1 MRIYYC
7 ETTIG
12 ISFCFSSII
21 FIFYHIL
28 NLTKMKNYLFLF
40 IVYSL
45 FVTPNLCA
53 QNLSTNEVFDVL
65 SKWEG
70 NWRSIVLFEESVW
83 IEESFETRGIS
94 ESNLILSNN
103 YLEMNVYNGNETS
116 KHIIR
121 YDQNSK
127 QFNRWEFKSDGGTN
141 FWVGKWSQ
149 IKETMTWTYVDF
161 TNTEIRG
168 EIIETFSSNNTI
180 NVNVAMKDK
189 KGNNLLR
196 ISSKANKI

>member
-1 MRIYYC
+1 
-7 ETTIG
+7 
-12 ISFCFSSII
+12 
-21 FIFYHIL
+21 
-28 NLTKMKNYLFLF
+28 MKNYIFLF

-45 FVTPNLCA
+45 FFTSNLCA
-53 QNLSTNEVFDVL
+53 QNLSKNEVFDVL

-70 NWRSIVLFEESVW
+70 DWKSIVLFEESVW
-83 IEESFETRGIS
+83 VTESFETRGVS

-103 YLEMNVYNGNETS
+103 YLEMNVINENETS

-121 YDQNSK
+121 YDQNLK

-149 IKETMTWTYVDF
+149 SKETMTWTYVDF
-161 TNTEIRG
+161 TNAEIRG
-168 EIIETFSSNNTI
+168 EIIENFSSKNTI
-180 NVNVAMKDK
+180 NVNIAMKDK

>member
-1 MRIYYC
+1 
-7 ETTIG
+7 
-12 ISFCFSSII
+12 
-21 FIFYHIL
+21 
-28 NLTKMKNYLFLF
+28 MKNYMFLF
-40 IVYSL
+40 IVYPL
-45 FVTPNLCA
+45 FFTSYLCA
-53 QNLSTNEVFDVL
+53 QNLSKNEVFDVL

-70 NWRSIVLFEESVW
+70 DWKSVVLFEESVW
-83 IEESFETRGIS
+83 VTESFETRGVS

-103 YLEMNVYNGNETS
+103 YLEMNVINDNETS

-121 YDQNSK
+121 YDQNLK

-149 IKETMTWTYVDF
+149 SKETMTWTYVDF
-161 TNTEIRG
+161 TNAEIRG
-168 EIIETFSSNNTI
+168 EIIENFSSNNTI
-180 NVNVAMKDK
+180 NVKIAMKDK

>member
-1 MRIYYC
+1 
-7 ETTIG
+7 
-12 ISFCFSSII
+12 
-21 FIFYHIL
+21 
-28 NLTKMKNYLFLF
+28 MKNYMFLF
-40 IVYSL
+40 IVYPL
-45 FVTPNLCA
+45 FFTSYLCA
-53 QNLSTNEVFDVL
+53 QNLSKNEVFDVL

-70 NWRSIVLFEESVW
+70 NWRSIILFEESVW
-83 IEESFETRGIS
+83 VKESFETRGIS

-103 YLEMNVYNGNETS
+103 YLEMNVFNEKEAS

-149 IKETMTWTYVDF
+149 SKETMTWTYLDF
-161 TNTEIRG
+161 TNAEIRG

-180 NVNVAMKDK
+180 NVNIAMKDK

>member
-1 MRIYYC
+1 MKK
-7 ETTIG
+7 
-12 ISFCFSSII
+12 II
-21 FIFYHIL
+21 FLLIVQA
-28 NLTKMKNYLFLF
+28 LF
-40 IVYSL
+40 I
-45 FVTPNLCA
+45 TPNLFG
-53 QNLSTNEVFDVL
+53 QNLSKNEVFDVL

-70 NWRSIVLFEESVW
+70 NWKSIVLFEVSVW
-83 IEESFETRGIS
+83 VTESFETRGIS

-127 QFNRWEFKSDGGTN
+127 QFNRWEFKNNGGTN

-149 IKETMTWTYVDF
+149 IKETMTWNYVDF
-161 TNTEIRG
+161 TNAEITG

-180 NVNVAMKDK
+180 NVNVVMKDK

>member
-1 MRIYYC
+1 MSV
-7 ETTIG
+7 TKNKMKK
-12 ISFCFSSII
+12 II
-21 FIFYHIL
+21 FL
-28 NLTKMKNYLFLF
+28 L
-40 IVYSL
+40 IVHAL
-45 FVTPNLCA
+45 FVTPDLFG
-53 QNLSTNEVFDVL
+53 QNLSKNEVFDVL

-70 NWRSIVLFEESVW
+70 NWKSIVLFEESGW
-83 IEESFETRGIS
+83 ITESFETRGIS

-103 YLEMNVYNGNETS
+103 YLEMNVNNGNETS

-121 YDQNSK
+121 YDQKTK

-161 TNTEIRG
+161 TNSEIGG

-180 NVNVAMKDK
+180 NVNVAIKDK

>member
-1 MRIYYC
+1 MKK
-7 ETTIG
+7 
-12 ISFCFSSII
+12 II
-21 FIFYHIL
+21 FLLIAYP
-28 NLTKMKNYLFLF
+28 
-40 IVYSL
+40 L
-45 FVTPNLCA
+45 FVTSNLFA
-53 QNLSTNEVFDVL
+53 QNLSKNEVFDVL

-70 NWRSIVLFEESVW
+70 NWKSIVVFEESVW
-83 IEESFETRGIS
+83 VTESFETRGIS

-141 FWVGKWSQ
+141 FWIGKWSQ
-149 IKETMTWTYVDF
+149 SKETMTWNYVDF
-161 TNTEIRG
+161 TNAEIRG
-168 EIIETFSSNNTI
+168 EIIETFSSFNKI
-180 NVNVAMKDK
+180 NVNVVMKNK

>member
-1 MRIYYC
+1 MKK
-7 ETTIG
+7 
-12 ISFCFSSII
+12 II
-21 FIFYHIL
+21 FL
-28 NLTKMKNYLFLF
+28 
-40 IVYSL
+40 IVVYPL
-45 FVTPNLCA
+45 FVTSDLCA
-53 QNLSTNEVFDVL
+53 QNLSKNEVFDVL

-70 NWRSIVLFEESVW
+70 NWKSIVAFEESVW
-83 IEESFETRGIS
+83 VTESFETRGIS

-103 YLEMNVYNGNETS
+103 YLEIKVYNGNETG

-121 YDQNSK
+121 YDQDSK

-141 FWVGKWSQ
+141 FWIGKWNQS
-149 IKETMTWTYVDF
+149 KETMTWNYVDF

-168 EIIETFSSNNTI
+168 EIIETFISNNTI
-180 NVNVAMKDK
+180 NVNVVMKDK

>member
-1 MRIYYC
+1 
-7 ETTIG
+7 
-12 ISFCFSSII
+12 
-21 FIFYHIL
+21 
-28 NLTKMKNYLFLF
+28 MKKYLFLF
-40 IVYSL
+40 IVYPL
-45 FVTPNLCA
+45 FVTSNLCA
-53 QNLSTNEVFDVL
+53 QNLSKNEVFDVL

-70 NWRSIVLFEESVW
+70 NWRSIILFEESVW
-83 IEESFETRGIS
+83 VKESFETRGIS

-103 YLEMNVYNGNETS
+103 YLEMNVFNENEAS

-149 IKETMTWTYVDF
+149 SKETMTWTYVDF
-161 TNTEIRG
+161 TNAEIRG
-168 EIIETFSSNNTI
+168 EITETFSSNNTI
-180 NVNVAMKDK
+180 NVNIAMKDK

>member
-1 MRIYYC
+1 MKK
-7 ETTIG
+7 
-12 ISFCFSSII
+12 II
-21 FIFYHIL
+21 FLLIIYP
-28 NLTKMKNYLFLF
+28 LFAT
-40 IVYSL
+40 S
-45 FVTPNLCA
+45 NLCA
-53 QNLSTNEVFDVL
+53 QNLSKNEVFDVL
-65 SKWEG
+65 SRWEG
-70 NWRSIVLFEESVW
+70 KWNSFVVFEESVW
-83 IEESFETRGIS
+83 VTESFETRGIS

-103 YLEMNVYNGNETS
+103 YLEMNVNNGNETS

-121 YDQNSK
+121 YDQKTK

-161 TNTEIRG
+161 TNSEIGG

-180 NVNVAMKDK
+180 NVNVAIKDK

>member
-1 MRIYYC
+1 MKK
-7 ETTIG
+7 
-12 ISFCFSSII
+12 II
-21 FIFYHIL
+21 FLIIVFP
-28 NLTKMKNYLFLF
+28 LF
-40 IVYSL
+40 I
-45 FVTPNLCA
+45 TTNLCA
-53 QNLSTNEVFDVL
+53 QNLSKNEVFDVL

-70 NWRSIVLFEESVW
+70 NWKSTVVFEESVW
-83 IEESFETRGIS
+83 VTESFETRGIS

-103 YLEMNVYNGNETS
+103 YLEIIFFNGDETG

-149 IKETMTWTYVDF
+149 SKETMTWTYVDF
-161 TNTEIRG
+161 TNAEISG
-168 EIIETFSSNNTI
+168 EIIETFNSDNTI
-180 NVNVAMKDK
+180 NVKVVMKDK

>member
-1 MRIYYC
+1 
-7 ETTIG
+7 
-12 ISFCFSSII
+12 
-21 FIFYHIL
+21 
-28 NLTKMKNYLFLF
+28 MKNYMFLF
-40 IVYSL
+40 IVYPL
-45 FVTPNLCA
+45 FFTSYLCA
-53 QNLSTNEVFDVL
+53 QNLSKNEVFDVL

-70 NWRSIVLFEESVW
+70 DWKSVVLFEESVW
-83 IEESFETRGIS
+83 VTESFETRGVS

-103 YLEMNVYNGNETS
+103 YLEMNVFNENETS

-121 YDQNSK
+121 YDQNLK

-149 IKETMTWTYVDF
+149 SKETMTWTYVDF
-161 TNTEIRG
+161 TNAEIRG
-168 EIIETFSSNNTI
+168 EIIENFSSNNTI
-180 NVNVAMKDK
+180 NVNIAMKDK